1 MRPRSP
7 VAQSTASRTYS
18 AVGAVSQGSRLAA
31 ITFGDGLLAGGL
43 DDRHSGGRPGGHMET
58 GRSDVLSRPARS
70 RRRAAPAGAAGV
82 AVRERRTIAIVAG
95 WWSIEV
101 PHGEVSAF
109 RWQEQHD
116 SALIE
121 AALPPGMPR
130 AAWPW
135 TVSSTAL
142 TVASALVGRAL
153 ICSFVSCRE
162 ASSDSSGQ
170 PSWPVAHQ
178 SARSPSCRLPYR

>member
-1 MRPRSP
+1 
-7 VAQSTASRTYS
+7 VA
-18 AVGAVSQGSRLAA
+18 
-31 ITFGDGLLAGGL
+31 
-43 DDRHSGGRPGGHMET
+43 E
-58 GRSDVLSRPARS
+58 
-70 RRRAAPAGAAGV
+70 
-82 AVRERRTIAIVAG
+82 

-101 PHGEVSAF
+101 LHGEVSAF

-121 AALPPGMPR
+121 AALPLGMR
-130 AAWPW
+130 LGAGPW

-162 ASSDSSGQ
+162 ASSDSSGH
-170 PSWPVAHQ
+170 PPWPAAHQ
-178 SARSPSCRLPYR
+178 SARSPSVVSLTASILAGLAMPGNRRTHSRRPTVPERQSTPTR